1 MKLSRKFAEPNV
13 FTQIKALFIV
23 HRVSTEV
30 EQNAKT
36 EWCNALL
43 SLRNEQDE
51 KLGQNYFAIES
62 VSSSGSSLSTV
73 QELKAAAF
81 LRCYS
86 VYLFNFMEYQQK
98 KLMKQTLP
106 SLSDSWSSLSE
117 LLEGTKKVRS
127 AAPDISL
134 FRQITELLIKDEN
147 DILKD
152 LTAFYEK
159 NYQQLKKYNKNGKSE
174 GDLIRLIQQFN
185 PNYQGIVSDTVAD
198 KKKFIAVRSKKTE
211 MLKKNATVMEMKKKI
226 ISSKQTKTPLRVVPA
241 QKQTKIPTSLV
252 DSVRKSVGQ
261 PLTKEILV
269 VRPVVKFVKSDTQK
283 KFEKGKGLSSLL
295 SSVSSSFSLPSSS
308 SFTFRKKK
316 NPAGNKKS
324 IINVTKKSVKTE
336 KKCSK

>member
-13 FTQIKALFIV
+13 FTQIKALFIL
-23 HRVSTEV
+23 HRVSTQV

-43 SLRNEQDE
+43 SLRKEHDE

-62 VSSSGSSLSTV
+62 VSSSASSLSTV
-73 QELKAAAF
+73 QELKAAEF

-106 SLSDSWSSLSE
+106 SVSDTWSSLSE

-127 AAPDISL
+127 VAPDISL

-185 PNYQGIVSDTVAD
+185 PNYQGFVSETVAD
-198 KKKFIAVRSKKTE
+198 KKKIIAVRSKKTE

-226 ISSKQTKTPLRVVPA
+226 ISSKQTKTPLRVVSA
-241 QKQTKIPTSLV
+241 QKHTKIPTVLV
-252 DSVRKSVGQ
+252 NSVRKSVGQ

-269 VRPVVKFVKSDTQK
+269 VRPVVKFVKSDAPRK
-283 KFEKGKGLSSLL
+283 EYEKGKGLSSLL
-295 SSVSSSFSLPSSS
+295 SSVSSSFN
-308 SFTFRKKK
+308 FRKKE
-316 NPAGNKKS
+316 NPAGDKKS